1 MVQKD
6 DVNKKTYNAIADIYV
21 EEADLDH
28 EDKSYIDSFLEN
40 VAGNKILDLGCGPG
54 ILSKYLSD
62 LGYDVTGVDFAEQMI
77 SIARGIA
84 PDAKFIVS
92 DVASLELDDKFDG
105 IVLAHFLIHFS
116 KDENIQILNKLH
128 TLMNPEASL
137 FIQFSANLTPGI
149 QDEPLDDT
157 GELKMWRYSYDEGS
171 MLELLDNCNYD
182 TTFSETKGKLVT
194 MISKAKVKEKSLNN
208 C

>member
-1 MVQKD
+1 MKD
-6 DVNKKTYNAIADIYV
+6 RYNIVGLIDDNINKVNYAI
-21 EEADLDH
+21 
-28 EDKSYIDSFLEN
+28 S
-40 VAGNKILDLGCGPG
+40 GNKILDLGCGPG

-84 PDAKFIVS
+84 PKANFIVS
-92 DVASLELDDKFDG
+92 DIASLELDDKFDG

-116 KDENIQILNKLH
+116 KEENIQILNKLH
-128 TLMNPEASL
+128 TLMNPDASL

-157 GELKMWRYSYDEGS
+157 GKLKMWRYSYDEDS

-208 C
+208 R

>member
-6 DVNKKTYNAIADIYV
+6 DINKKTYNAIADFYV
-21 EEADLDH
+21 EEAALDH
-28 EDKSYIDSFLEN
+28 EDKSYIVFFLEN
-40 VAGNKILDLGCGPG
+40 VSGNKILDLGCGPG

-77 SIARGIA
+77 SLARGIA
-84 PDAKFIVS
+84 TDAKFIVS

-116 KDENIQILNKLH
+116 KEENIQILNKLH
-128 TLMNPEASL
+128 TLMNPDASL

-149 QDEPLDDT
+149 QDEPLDNT
-157 GELKMWRYSYDEGS
+157 GKLKMWRYSYDEDS

-208 C
+208 R

>member
-1 MVQKD
+1 MLQKD
-6 DVNKKTYNAIADIYV
+6 DINKKTYNAISSIYV
-21 EEADLDH
+21 EEATLDH
-28 EDKSYIDSFLEN
+28 EDKSYIDSFLETIS
-40 VAGNKILDLGCGPG
+40 VNKILDLGCGPG

-84 PDAKFIVS
+84 PKANFIVS
-92 DVASLELDDKFDG
+92 DIASLELDDKFDG

-116 KDENIQILNKLH
+116 KEENIQILNKLH
-128 TLMNPEASL
+128 TLMNPDASL

-157 GELKMWRYSYDEGS
+157 GKLKMWRYSYDEDS

-208 C
+208 R

>member
-6 DVNKKTYNAIADIYV
+6 DVNKKTYNAIADFYV
-21 EEADLDH
+21 KEASLDH
-28 EDKSYIDSFLEN
+28 EDKTYLDSFLKT
-40 VAGNKILDLGCGPG
+40 VSGNKILDLGCGPG
-54 ILSKYLSD
+54 ILSKYLSN

-84 PDAKFIVS
+84 PKANFIVS
-92 DVASLELDDKFDG
+92 DIASLELDDKFDG

-116 KDENIQILNKLH
+116 KEENIQILNKLH
-128 TLMNPEASL
+128 TLMNPDASL

-157 GELKMWRYSYDEGS
+157 GKLKMWRYSYDEDS

-208 C
+208 R

>member
-6 DVNKKTYNAIADIYV
+6 DVNKKTYNAIADFYV
-21 EEADLDH
+21 KEASLDH
-28 EDKSYIDSFLEN
+28 EDKTYLDSFLKT
-40 VAGNKILDLGCGPG
+40 VSGNKILDLGCGPG
-54 ILSKYLSD
+54 ILSKYLSN

-77 SIARGIA
+77 SIARGIV
-84 PDAKFIVS
+84 PDTKFIVS

-116 KDENIQILNKLH
+116 KEENIQILNKLH
-128 TLMNPEASL
+128 TLMNPDASL

-157 GELKMWRYSYDEGS
+157 GKLKMWRYSYDEDS

-194 MISKAKVKEKSLNN
+194 MISKAKVKEKSITNR
-208 C
+208 

>member
-1 MVQKD
+1 
-6 DVNKKTYNAIADIYV
+6 
-21 EEADLDH
+21 
-28 EDKSYIDSFLEN
+28 
-40 VAGNKILDLGCGPG
+40 
-54 ILSKYLSD
+54 
-62 LGYDVTGVDFAEQMI
+62 MI
-77 SIARGIA
+77 SIARGIV
-84 PDAKFIVS
+84 PDTKFIVS

-128 TLMNPEASL
+128 TLMNPDASL

-157 GELKMWRYSYDEGS
+157 GELKMWRYSYDEDS

-182 TTFSETKGKLVT
+182 TTFSETKENVVT
-194 MISKAKVKEKSLNN
+194 MISKAKVKEKSLSNR
-208 C
+208 

>member
-6 DVNKKTYNAIADIYV
+6 DVNKKTYNAIADFYV
-21 EEADLDH
+21 KEASLDH
-28 EDKSYIDSFLEN
+28 EDKTYLDSFLKT
-40 VAGNKILDLGCGPG
+40 VSGNKILDLGCGPG
-54 ILSKYLSD
+54 ILSKYLSN

>member
-6 DVNKKTYNAIADIYV
+6 DVNKKTYNAIADFYV
-21 EEADLDH
+21 KEASLDH
-28 EDKSYIDSFLEN
+28 EDKTYLDSFLKT
-40 VAGNKILDLGCGPG
+40 VSGNKILDLGCGPG
-54 ILSKYLSD
+54 ILSKYLSN

-77 SIARGIA
+77 SIARGIV
-84 PDAKFIVS
+84 PDTKFIVS

-116 KDENIQILNKLH
+116 KEENIQILNKLH
-128 TLMNPEASL
+128 TLMNPDASL

-157 GELKMWRYSYDEGS
+157 GKLKMWRYSYDEDS

-208 C
+208 R

>member
-1 MVQKD
+1 MLQKD
-6 DVNKKTYNAIADIYV
+6 DINKKTYNAISSIYV
-21 EEADLDH
+21 EEATLDH
-28 EDKSYIDSFLEN
+28 EDKSYIDSFLETIS
-40 VAGNKILDLGCGPG
+40 GNKILDLGCGPG

-84 PDAKFIVS
+84 PKANFIVS
-92 DVASLELDDKFDG
+92 DIASLELDDKFDG
-105 IVLAHFLIHFS
+105 IVLAHFLIHLS
-116 KDENIQILNKLH
+116 KDENIRILNKLH
-128 TLMNPEASL
+128 TLMNPDASL

-157 GELKMWRYSYDEGS
+157 GELKMWRYSYDEDS

-182 TTFSETKGKLVT
+182 TTFLVTKGNVVT
-194 MISKAKVKEKSLNN
+194 MISKAKVKEKSLNHR
-208 C
+208 

>member
-6 DVNKKTYNAIADIYV
+6 DVNKKTYNAIADFYV
-21 EEADLDH
+21 KEASLDH
-28 EDKSYIDSFLEN
+28 EDKTYLDSFLKT
-40 VAGNKILDLGCGPG
+40 VSGNKILDLGCGPG
-54 ILSKYLSD
+54 ILSKYLSN

-77 SIARGIA
+77 SIARGIV
-84 PDAKFIVS
+84 PDTKFIVS

-128 TLMNPEASL
+128 TLMNPDASL

-157 GELKMWRYSYDEGS
+157 GKLKMWRYSYDEDS

-208 C
+208 R

>member
-1 MVQKD
+1 MLQKD
-6 DVNKKTYNAIADIYV
+6 DINKKTYNAIADIYV
-21 EEADLDH
+21 EEASLDH
-28 EDKSYIDSFLEN
+28 EDTSYINSFLET
-40 VAGNKILDLGCGPG
+40 VSGKKILDLGCGPG

-77 SIARGIA
+77 SIAKKLA
-84 PDAKFIVS
+84 PNANFIVS
-92 DVASLELDDKFDG
+92 DIANLELDDKFYG
-105 IVLAHFLIHFS
+105 IVLAHLLIHFS

-128 TLMNPEASL
+128 NFMNPDASL

-157 GELKMWRYSYDEGS
+157 GELKMWRYSYDEDS
-171 MLELLDNCNYD
+171 MWQLLDSCNYD
-182 TTFSETKGKLVT
+182 TGFSETKGHIVT
-194 MISKAKVKEKSLNN
+194 MISKARVKEKSLNN

>member
-1 MVQKD
+1 M
-6 DVNKKTYNAIADIYV
+6 
-21 EEADLDH
+21 
-28 EDKSYIDSFLEN
+28 
-40 VAGNKILDLGCGPG
+40 DLGCGPG
-54 ILSKYLSD
+54 ILSKYLSN
-62 LGYDVTGVDFAEQMI
+62 LGYDVTGVDFAEKMI

-116 KDENIQILNKLH
+116 KEENIQILNKLH
-128 TLMNPEASL
+128 TLMNPDASL

-157 GELKMWRYSYDEGS
+157 GKLKMWRYSYDEDS

-208 C
+208 R

>member
-6 DVNKKTYNAIADIYV
+6 DINKKTYNAIADFYV
-21 EEADLDH
+21 EEAALDH
-28 EDKSYIDSFLEN
+28 EDKSYIDFFLEN
-40 VAGNKILDLGCGPG
+40 VSGNKILDLGCGPG

-77 SIARGIA
+77 SLARGIA
-84 PDAKFIVS
+84 TDAKFIVS

-116 KDENIQILNKLH
+116 KEENIQILNKLH
-128 TLMNPEASL
+128 TLMNPDASL

-157 GELKMWRYSYDEGS
+157 GKLKMWRYSYDEDS
-171 MLELLDNCNYD
+171 MLELLDNCSYD

-208 C
+208 R

>member
-6 DVNKKTYNAIADIYV
+6 DVNKKTYNAIADFYV
-21 EEADLDH
+21 KEASLDH
-28 EDKSYIDSFLEN
+28 EDKTYLDSFLKT
-40 VAGNKILDLGCGPG
+40 VSGNKILDLGCGPG
-54 ILSKYLSD
+54 ILSKYLSN

-77 SIARGIA
+77 SIARGIV
-84 PDAKFIVS
+84 PDTKFIVS

-128 TLMNPEASL
+128 TLMNPDASL

-157 GELKMWRYSYDEGS
+157 GELKMWRYSYDEDS

-182 TTFSETKGKLVT
+182 TTFSETKENVVT

-208 C
+208 S

>member
-1 MVQKD
+1 MIPKED
-6 DVNKKTYNAIADIYV
+6 INRKTYNAISSIYV
-21 EEADLDH
+21 EEATLDH
-28 EDKSYIDSFLEN
+28 EDKSYIDSFLETIS
-40 VAGNKILDLGCGPG
+40 GNKILDLGCGPG

-84 PDAKFIVS
+84 PKVNFIVS
-92 DVASLELDDKFDG
+92 DIASLELDDKFDG

-116 KDENIQILNKLH
+116 KDENIQILNRLH
-128 TLMNPEASL
+128 TLMNPDASL

-157 GELKMWRYSYDEGS
+157 GELKMWRYSYDEDS
-171 MLELLDNCNYD
+171 MFELLDSCNYD
-182 TTFSETKGKLVT
+182 TTFLETKGHIVT
-194 MISKAKVKEKSLNN
+194 MISKSKVKEKSLNHR
-208 C
+208 